1 MSINT
6 NYETKIYAA
15 LDDVVSRC
23 VAIGKASTKDESI
36 HLARE
41 RLHEQGFSEFDIS
54 VMQTRPYEYEW
65 KFHKAPSK
73 PHCGRI

>member
-15 LDDVVSRC
+15 LVSRC

-65 KFHKAPSK
+65 ELS
-73 PHCGRI
+73 

>member
-1 MSINT
+1 MLINT

-54 VMQTRPYEYEW
+54 VMQTRPYEHEW
-65 KFHKAPSK
+65 ELT
-73 PHCGRI
+73 